1 MNDKKE
7 RSMKTYYI
15 YRIEDGTRYGVG
27 TLINKVEGLR
37 AAKYFTKLYR
47 AENTTKA
54 LYQLRDKK
62 GNILL

>member
-1 MNDKKE
+1 
-7 RSMKTYYI
+7 MKTYYI

-54 LYQLRDKK
+54 LYQLRDKR